1 MWFRSVYFKIGFRA
15 DNFFYTNGQYIDG
28 IVVVG
33 NGECHTSVAVAAPF
47 DSGSGIAAALQV
59 TSGNL
64 PINADKTVCGKA
76 VVYCAVLTNAKTNAC
91 FNLFDQIVVVVF
103 SLVVVINTPY
113 FLIPGQDG
121 VVCCLS
127 LYT

>member
-1 MWFRSVYFKIGFRA
+1 DNCGSAVVIGEIVERNRDKCPERALMWFRSVYFKIGFRTEH
-15 DNFFYTNGQYIDG
+15 FFYTNRQYIDG

-33 NGECHTSVAVAAPF
+33 NGECHTSVAVTAPL

-64 PINADKTVCGKA
+64 PINTHKTVGGKA

-91 FNLFDQIVVVVF
+91 FNLFDQI
-103 SLVVVINTPY
+103 I
-113 FLIPGQDG
+113 
-121 VVCCLS
+121 
-127 LYT
+127 